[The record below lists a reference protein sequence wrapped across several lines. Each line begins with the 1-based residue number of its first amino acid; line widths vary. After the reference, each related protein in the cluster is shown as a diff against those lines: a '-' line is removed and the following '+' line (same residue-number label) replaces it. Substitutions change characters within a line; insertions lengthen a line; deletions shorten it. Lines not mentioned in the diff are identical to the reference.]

1 MRCSRRNPDAMTKTK
16 GTIEER
22 LIRSMNQAVEI
33 AHGALAP
40 SRTYDLPLTVREA
53 KVPAAPAYN
62 SKQIIAI
69 RSKLQ
74 LSQALFAQALNV
86 SPGTVRSW
94 EQGAKPP
101 QGPSRR
107 LLEIAARSPET
118 ILNTLMSNHSSSPN
132 EASVAHQPGKQSGAN
147 RRASTSR
154 RQPDSTTRRRR

>member
-1 MRCSRRNPDAMTKTK
+1 MRCSQRNQDAMTKSK

-33 AHGALAP
+33 AHGTLAP

-62 SKQIIAI
+62 SRQIIAI
-69 RSKLQ
+69 RSNLH

-118 ILNTLMSNHSSSPN
+118 ILNTLMRNQSSSPD
-132 EASVAHQPGKQSGAN
+132 EVSVVHQPRKQSSAN
-147 RRASTSR
+147 RQAITSR
-154 RQPDSTTRRRR
+154 RKPDSAARRRR